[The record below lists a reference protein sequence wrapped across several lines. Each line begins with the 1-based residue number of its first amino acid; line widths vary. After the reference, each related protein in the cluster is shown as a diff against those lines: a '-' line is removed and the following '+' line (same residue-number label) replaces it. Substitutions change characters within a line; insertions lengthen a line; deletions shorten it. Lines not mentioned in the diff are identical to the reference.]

1 MSRVKRGCSPYV
13 SSLAK
18 GAREIFVR
26 RQLSKL
32 LHGCPRLVRW
42 PIFVVVTVVVTHL
55 RFHRLFPS
63 TSLLPSFLPPAHTH
77 HVPHLTSDR
86 WFTREDLLLAKF
98 YERLWPAT
106 ETRRVSSLLFLSKNE
121 KIIFYEE
128 QGLYTLIGELLERRK
143 IVGRGLSKNMC
154 ESRRWLR
161 TVGWSMFERLYYYSS
176 LINAVAT
183 CSSPRLPNRR
193 HGFHAVN
200 RSGSINHNQWRL
212 EGVTARSV
220 ASRLKRFWNGEEM

>member
-1 MSRVKRGCSPYV
+1 MFAIRFEPRERCARDFRTATTFETSSRLSSPRA
-13 SSLAK
+13 LADL
-18 GAREIFVR
+18 R
-26 RQLSKL
+26 RRHRDRHAPTISPALPFNLS
-32 LHGCPRLVRW
+32 
-42 PIFVVVTVVVTHL
+42 
-55 RFHRLFPS
+55 
-63 TSLLPSFLPPAHTH
+63 SFLPPAHTH

-128 QGLYTLIGELLERRK
+128 QGLYTLIGELLGRRK

>member
-1 MSRVKRGCSPYV
+1 MAGYGIGKYVGEQKSGHVHVKIHKGTRVLWFRTMCSPDTGIMGFTCNFVPGKLLLRFPSQVIMSRVKRGCSPYV

-18 GAREIFVR
+18 GAREIFVQ

-86 WFTREDLLLAKF
+86 
-98 YERLWPAT
+98 
-106 ETRRVSSLLFLSKNE
+106 
-121 KIIFYEE
+121 
-128 QGLYTLIGELLERRK
+128 
-143 IVGRGLSKNMC
+143 
-154 ESRRWLR
+154 
-161 TVGWSMFERLYYYSS
+161 
-176 LINAVAT
+176 
-183 CSSPRLPNRR
+183 
-193 HGFHAVN
+193 
-200 RSGSINHNQWRL
+200 
-212 EGVTARSV
+212 
-220 ASRLKRFWNGEEM
+220 